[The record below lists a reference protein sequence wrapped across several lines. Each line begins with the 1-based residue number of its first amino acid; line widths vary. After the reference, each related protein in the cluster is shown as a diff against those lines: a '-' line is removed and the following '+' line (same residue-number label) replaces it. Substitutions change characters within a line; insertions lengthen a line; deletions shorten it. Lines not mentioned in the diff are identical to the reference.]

1 MGMEIPLLEI
11 IYPIFKQQ
19 TTHRKTERKPMTKQD
34 EIETL
39 RKTAEKLGANSYCGP
54 WLLDQLPQIEQDI
67 RSDYF
72 PQITWAES
80 RRIQDQHIANAKAQ
94 AEFMLKQAKEKAE
107 RMIQDAEKHS
117 KQVRAS
123 LIRDMEK
130 VIASL

>member
-1 MGMEIPLLEI
+1 
-11 IYPIFKQQ
+11 
-19 TTHRKTERKPMTKQD
+19 MTKQD

-54 WLLDQLPQIEQDI
+54 WLLDQIPQIEQDI

-72 PQITWAES
+72 PQITWTES
-80 RRIQDQHIANAKAQ
+80 RRIQDQHIANAKSQ

-107 RMIQDAEKHS
+107 RMVQDAEKHS
-117 KQVRAS
+117 AQIRVS

-130 VIASL
+130 AIAAL

>member
-1 MGMEIPLLEI
+1 MN
-11 IYPIFKQQ
+11 
-19 TTHRKTERKPMTKQD
+19 KQD

-39 RKTAEKLGANSYCGP
+39 RKTAEKLGENSYCGP

-67 RSDYF
+67 RSDFF

-80 RRIQDQHIANAKAQ
+80 RRIQDQHLANAKTQ

-107 RMIQDAEKHS
+107 RMVQDAEKHS
-117 KQVRAS
+117 AQIRAS

-130 VIASL
+130 AISNL

>member
-1 MGMEIPLLEI
+1 
-11 IYPIFKQQ
+11 
-19 TTHRKTERKPMTKQD
+19 MTKND
-34 EIETL
+34 ELETL

-80 RRIQDQHIANAKAQ
+80 RRIQEQHIANAKTQ
-94 AEFMLKQAKEKAE
+94 AEFMLKQAKDKAE

-117 KQVRAS
+117 AQVRAS
-123 LIRDMEK
+123 LIRDIEK

>member
-1 MGMEIPLLEI
+1 
-11 IYPIFKQQ
+11 
-19 TTHRKTERKPMTKQD
+19 MTKQD

-39 RKTAEKLGANSYCGP
+39 RKTAEKLGENSYCGP

-80 RRIQDQHIANAKAQ
+80 RRIQDQHLANAKTQ
-94 AEFMLKQAKEKAE
+94 AEFLLKQSKEKAE

-117 KQVRAS
+117 AQIRAS
-123 LIRDMEK
+123 LIRDLEK
-130 VIASL
+130 AISNL